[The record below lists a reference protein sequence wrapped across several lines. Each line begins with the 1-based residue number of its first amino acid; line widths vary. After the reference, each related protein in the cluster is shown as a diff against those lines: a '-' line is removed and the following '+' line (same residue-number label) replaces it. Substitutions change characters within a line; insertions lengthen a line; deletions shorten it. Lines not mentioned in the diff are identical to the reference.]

1 MVFNITFS
9 SLFRAIVFF
18 ALAVILILYGET
30 YFILSQGVIYLLSGL
45 LLLFAILRFWE
56 WMSSL
61 KEKRAE
67 KNIPKYWED

>member
-1 MVFNITFS
+1 MVSNINSS

-30 YFILSQGVIYLLSGL
+30 YFTLSQGVIYLLTGL

-56 WMSSL
+56 WRSAI
-61 KEKRAE
+61 KEKGAE
-67 KNIPKYWED
+67 ENIPK